1 MTPTRRLPQAI
12 TLRWLRR
19 HGACDGWEPKFREL
33 FPDGAPITL
42 EADLDV
48 LWVAVRLL
56 RPIERRD
63 FIIFTLRQR
72 QPHIANLFRRIGI
85 AEHATKVEAI
95 DWTDLKEA
103 KQVLDAAWDATRA
116 AAWDATRAATWDA
129 AWDAALEA
137 SCEATRDAAWD
148 SAFDASWAAARDAT
162 WAAAWAATWAAARD
176 ATWAAARDAAIKE
189 QLEWIAEKLGL
200 REVRSDA

>member
-42 EADLDV
+42 DAALKAQEADLDV

-116 AAWDATRAATWDA
+116 AAWDAAWDATRAATWDA
-129 AWDAALEA
+129 AWDATRAA
-137 SCEATRDAAWD
+137 TWDATRAAAW
-148 SAFDASWAAARDAT
+148 DAT
-162 WAAAWAATWAAARD
+162 WAAAWD